1 LDGRNKKE
9 VAPHQRATPWNASM
23 NLPNTSNRSVWWE
36 PVWELVVH
44 VVVGSLLFAIIF
56 APAILL
62 DFLVQ
67 WLKETLNVSEFLVTL
82 LTWTKF
88 IIAVM
93 DVGLYLLFMVR
104 MAWLFAVKLWKR
116 ESHE

>member
-1 LDGRNKKE
+1 
-9 VAPHQRATPWNASM
+9 
-23 NLPNTSNRSVWWE
+23 
-36 PVWELVVH
+36 
-44 VVVGSLLFAIIF
+44 
-56 APAILL
+56 
-62 DFLVQ
+62 
-67 WLKETLNVSEFLVTL
+67 LKETLNVSEFLVTL